1 MVEINFSHA
10 ESLFLHETL
19 EASNVSCRKRGEK
32 RERERERREKAALH
46 METRSTGFDLIR

>member
-32 RERERERREKAALH
+32 RERESVDKRGIQIDKRGIQIENSK
-46 METRSTGFDLIR
+46 